1 MRMEKTICCP
11 QCGSTE
17 VFVKGSMCICGE
29 CMHRFEAPE
38 EPVSGQAA
46 EPMRLFLSYGHPESE
61 ICQRICAALKEHGYD
76 PWFDQSDI
84 RTGDNWRVSIQE
96 GVRSSNA
103 VVACLSPHS
112 TRERG
117 VCLDEL
123 AIAVGVKGGN
133 VHSILLAPE
142 QEVKPPAT
150 IEHEQWLDM
159 SDWKEQKAAGP
170 DVFAEWFRGK
180 MQELFRVLDSKETR
194 EFNGQIQYIHDHLN
208 VCYDTSRQNA
218 LLQKR
223 FVGRAW
229 LEENLEHWMDDPAG
243 KRMCLLYGGPG
254 VGKSAF
260 AVHYTHYNSRVAAC
274 LFCRSDMEVY
284 NAPRTVIQTLAY
296 LLACRLPEYR
306 QSLLMHLPENKAEL
320 ERLSEKELFAR
331 LLEEPLRLSVDG
343 GHQTMVLVVD
353 GLDECGSPEENALAR
368 TLAAY
373 ADSLPAWLRILIVA
387 RATPAVTAYAAG
399 AWKLEI
405 AADAAANRADI
416 RAYYE
421 ACLQAQFAED
431 PQWNASLEALTARS
445 QGTFLYAEMMCSLLQ
460 ERGTLSAAEEYP
472 DGLDAM
478 FAAWFQYFF
487 PDRNDYC
494 RNWRLPLSCLL
505 GAKAPLPEAALR
517 RVMGW
522 SAGQL
527 RDFCQRINVLLRR
540 GTNTFGDNTLSIDH
554 AYIRQW
560 LQRDQPYAAPA
571 EDGIEAQARAFYAHL
586 EEDADSLSFYE
597 AVQLPVLLQQAGMKK
612 QCTALVQNQA
622 WRDTVMEAGDLCR
635 DWGKLE
641 EAEKIFTDALELVQQ
656 VGREAN
662 LDAESFRGECQERLG
677 RIRRLCGDLKGAM
690 ELFQSN
696 FKTREKLRR
705 IRGTWD
711 DWEKWSIGCDKIAN
725 LYCMQGRL
733 DKAAEMF
740 QQMLENDEELV
751 RKRGLPKDRSGLAY
765 TCDRV
770 ANLYEAKGDW
780 QKAEEMYEKACLLA
794 EHEVQQHRTL
804 KDKKRLATIYMD
816 LADIHKVQG
825 RLDEA
830 MNWYQKS
837 LVLREQV
844 VQERGTPGDK
854 SSLAASYNCIADI
867 CQSQGR
873 LDEALSMY
881 QKDCALSEQ
890 VVQERG
896 TPGDK
901 SSLAASYNCIAGIY
915 QSQGRLDEAL
925 SMYQKDCALSEQV
938 VQERGTPGDKS
949 SLAISYGCIAG
960 IYQSQGRL
968 DEALSMYQKDC
979 ALSEQV
985 VQERGTPGDKSSLAI
1000 SYGCIAGI
1008 YKSQGRLDEA
1018 LNWYQKSLV
1027 LREQVV
1033 QERGTPGDKS
1043 SLADSNYEIAYVYE
1057 KQGRYDK
1064 ALNLYRKVYEQ
1075 AQQLSEWRTTLC
1087 CCVAAADILRKE
1099 ERKAPQPK
1107 KTFLGIFKR
1116 KREAPK
1122 ESLQWIEQGRA
1133 LLRRLMAEA
1142 ETEQQRKEYAQTMVE
1157 FNKLW

>member
-1 MRMEKTICCP
+1 
-11 QCGSTE
+11 
-17 VFVKGSMCICGE
+17 
-29 CMHRFEAPE
+29 MHRFEAPE

-150 IEHEQWLDM
+150 IGHEQWLDM

-208 VCYDTSRQNA
+208 VYYDTSRQNA

-229 LEENLEHWMDDPAG
+229 LEEKLEHWMDDPAG

-472 DGLDAM
+472 EGLDAM

-571 EDGIEAQARAFYAHL
+571 EDGIEVQARAFYAHL

-612 QCTALVQNQA
+612 QCQVLARSKTWSNKVL
-622 WRDTVMEAGDLCR
+622 EAEDLCQGW
-635 DWGKLE
+635 DKSE
-641 EAEKIFTDALELVQQ
+641 EAEEIYTDALNLIQYAGLDDDLDVKEVQSRFQMLLATRLDFTGQKGSVELFRKSIALQEQIVQERGTKEDKSRLAFGYQ
-656 VGREAN
+656 SVAGQHWNYCRREAA
-662 LDAESFRGECQERLG
+662 LDL
-677 RIRRLCGDLKGAM
+677 
-690 ELFQSN
+690 
-696 FKTREKLRR
+696 
-705 IRGTWD
+705 
-711 DWEKWSIGCDKIAN
+711 
-725 LYCMQGRL
+725 
-733 DKAAEMF
+733 
-740 QQMLENDEELV
+740 
-751 RKRGLPKDRSGLAY
+751 
-765 TCDRV
+765 
-770 ANLYEAKGDW
+770 
-780 QKAEEMYEKACLLA
+780 
-794 EHEVQQHRTL
+794 
-804 KDKKRLATIYMD
+804 
-816 LADIHKVQG
+816 
-825 RLDEA
+825 
-830 MNWYQKS
+830 YQKS
-837 LVLREQV
+837 IALREQIVQENGTAEDKSFLADAYKSAARIHKELDYPDEALDLYQKSIALREQV
-844 VQERGTPGDK
+844 VQERGREADK
-854 SSLAASYNCIADI
+854 SFLADGCERAAEIYKEQDHP
-867 CQSQGR
+867 
-873 LDEALSMY
+873 DEALV
-881 QKDCALSEQ
+881 L
-890 VVQERG
+890 
-896 TPGDK
+896 
-901 SSLAASYNCIAGIY
+901 
-915 QSQGRLDEAL
+915 
-925 SMYQKDCALSEQV
+925 
-938 VQERGTPGDKS
+938 
-949 SLAISYGCIAG
+949 
-960 IYQSQGRL
+960 
-968 DEALSMYQKDC
+968 
-979 ALSEQV
+979 
-985 VQERGTPGDKSSLAI
+985 
-1000 SYGCIAGI
+1000 
-1008 YKSQGRLDEA
+1008 
-1018 LNWYQKSLV
+1018 YQKSIA

-1033 QERGTPGDKS
+1033 QEHGKAGDKTPRVFS
-1043 SLADSNYEIAYVYE
+1043 
-1057 KQGRYDK
+1057 RYDK
-1064 ALNLYRKVYEQ
+1064 GRLALSYYSIIKIYESQGSLEEMLNWYQKWCALLEQMLREYETPEIKDDLGSVYYNIAVIHQAQERPDDALEFYRKAYEVFE
-1075 AQQLSEWRTTLC
+1075 QQGNKWKLEVNC
-1087 CCVAAADILRKE
+1087 CTMIAKILREKG
-1099 ERKAPQPK
+1099 KQIPQQK
-1107 KTFLGIFKR
+1107 KTFLKTVAERR
-1116 KREAPK
+1116 KLRK
-1122 ESLQWIEQGRA
+1122 ESWQWVKQGIAIVHNLPDDQQMDEETSQYLQE
-1133 LLRRLMAEA
+1133 LLGH
-1142 ETEQQRKEYAQTMVE
+1142 
-1157 FNKLW
+1157 

>member
-1 MRMEKTICCP
+1 
-11 QCGSTE
+11 
-17 VFVKGSMCICGE
+17 
-29 CMHRFEAPE
+29 MHRFEAPE

-150 IEHEQWLDM
+150 IGHEQWLDM

-170 DVFAEWFRGK
+170 DVFAEWFREK

-208 VCYDTSRQNA
+208 VYYDTSRQNA

-229 LEENLEHWMDDPAG
+229 LEEKLEHWMDDPAG

-320 ERLSEKELFAR
+320 EHLSEKELFAR

-612 QCTALVQNQA
+612 QCQVLARSKTWSNKVL
-622 WRDTVMEAGDLCR
+622 EAGNLYLDLGKL
-635 DWGKLE
+635 DLGKLE
-641 EAEKIFTDALELVQQ
+641 EADKIYTDAL
-656 VGREAN
+656 
-662 LDAESFRGECQERLG
+662 
-677 RIRRLCGDLKGAM
+677 
-690 ELFQSN
+690 
-696 FKTREKLRR
+696 
-705 IRGTWD
+705 
-711 DWEKWSIGCDKIAN
+711 N
-725 LYCMQGRL
+725 LYKSQG
-733 DKAAEMF
+733 
-740 QQMLENDEELV
+740 N
-751 RKRGLPKDRSGLAY
+751 PKDALI
-765 TCDRV
+765 
-770 ANLYEAKGDW
+770 
-780 QKAEEMYEKACLLA
+780 M
-794 EHEVQQHRTL
+794 
-804 KDKKRLATIYMD
+804 
-816 LADIHKVQG
+816 
-825 RLDEA
+825 
-830 MNWYQKS
+830 YQKS
-837 LVLREQV
+837 VIPREQLM
-844 VQERGTPGDK
+844 QEYLEEYLEE
-854 SSLAASYNCIADI
+854 SSRLSTDIFDIYCILNHGLYKRSAYQLANRYN
-867 CQSQGR
+867 
-873 LDEALSMY
+873 M
-881 QKDCALSEQ
+881 
-890 VVQERG
+890 
-896 TPGDK
+896 
-901 SSLAASYNCIAGIY
+901 IAGIY
-915 QSQGRLDEAL
+915 RKQGDL
-925 SMYQKDCALSEQV
+925 
-938 VQERGTPGDKS
+938 G
-949 SLAISYGCIAG
+949 
-960 IYQSQGRL
+960 
-968 DEALSMYQKDC
+968 
-979 ALSEQV
+979 
-985 VQERGTPGDKSSLAI
+985 
-1000 SYGCIAGI
+1000 
-1008 YKSQGRLDEA
+1008 EA
-1018 LNWYQKSLV
+1018 LNWYQKECV
-1027 LREQVV
+1027 LFRKVAQRSGIEKDAIIFSTSCCNAAEIYEEQG
-1033 QERGTPGDKS
+1033 Q
-1043 SLADSNYEIAYVYE
+1043 L
-1057 KQGRYDK
+1057 DK
-1064 ALNLYRKVYEQ
+1064 ALEFYRKAYESVQ
-1075 AQQLSEWRTTLC
+1075 SLAIWDIEISICIPIARILSW
-1087 CCVAAADILRKE
+1087 KE
-1099 ERKAPQPK
+1099 KTERRPK
-1107 KTFLGIFKR
+1107 KFLEVFKH
-1116 KREAPK
+1116 KK
-1122 ESLQWIEQGRA
+1122 A
-1133 LLRRLMAEA
+1133 LLAESQQWVEKVRNLVNIMRESNWA
-1142 ETEQQRKEYAQTMVE
+1142 EEDLQPYKQFLAKYD
-1157 FNKLW
+1157 KS

>member
-1 MRMEKTICCP
+1 M
-11 QCGSTE
+11 
-17 VFVKGSMCICGE
+17 
-29 CMHRFEAPE
+29 
-38 EPVSGQAA
+38 
-46 EPMRLFLSYGHPESE
+46 
-61 ICQRICAALKEHGYD
+61 
-76 PWFDQSDI
+76 
-84 RTGDNWRVSIQE
+84 
-96 GVRSSNA
+96 
-103 VVACLSPHS
+103 
-112 TRERG
+112 
-117 VCLDEL
+117 
-123 AIAVGVKGGN
+123 GVKGGN

-150 IEHEQWLDM
+150 IGHEQWLDM

-208 VCYDTSRQNA
+208 VYYDTSRQNA

-296 LLACRLPEYR
+296 LLDCRLPEYR

-472 DGLDAM
+472 EGLDAM

-494 RNWRLPLSCLL
+494 RNWCLPLSCLL

-527 RDFCQRINVLLRR
+527 RDFCQRINVLLHR
-540 GTNTFGDNTLSIDH
+540 GTNTFGDNTLPIDH

-612 QCTALVQNQA
+612 QCQVLARSKTWSNKVL
-622 WRDTVMEAGDLCR
+622 EAEGLCQGW
-635 DWGKLE
+635 DKSE
-641 EAEKIFTDALELVQQ
+641 EAEEIYTDALNLIQYAGLDDDLDVKEVQSRFQMLLATRLDFTGQKGSVELFRKSIALQEQIVQERGTKEDKSRLAFGYQ
-656 VGREAN
+656 SVAGQHWNYCRREAA
-662 LDAESFRGECQERLG
+662 LDL
-677 RIRRLCGDLKGAM
+677 
-690 ELFQSN
+690 
-696 FKTREKLRR
+696 
-705 IRGTWD
+705 
-711 DWEKWSIGCDKIAN
+711 
-725 LYCMQGRL
+725 
-733 DKAAEMF
+733 
-740 QQMLENDEELV
+740 
-751 RKRGLPKDRSGLAY
+751 
-765 TCDRV
+765 
-770 ANLYEAKGDW
+770 
-780 QKAEEMYEKACLLA
+780 
-794 EHEVQQHRTL
+794 
-804 KDKKRLATIYMD
+804 
-816 LADIHKVQG
+816 
-825 RLDEA
+825 
-830 MNWYQKS
+830 YQKS
-837 LVLREQV
+837 IALREQIVQENGTAEDKSFLADAYKSAARIHKELDYPDEALDLYQKSIALREQV
-844 VQERGTPGDK
+844 VQERGREADK
-854 SSLAASYNCIADI
+854 SFLADGCERAAEIYKEQDHP
-867 CQSQGR
+867 
-873 LDEALSMY
+873 DEALV
-881 QKDCALSEQ
+881 L
-890 VVQERG
+890 
-896 TPGDK
+896 
-901 SSLAASYNCIAGIY
+901 
-915 QSQGRLDEAL
+915 
-925 SMYQKDCALSEQV
+925 
-938 VQERGTPGDKS
+938 
-949 SLAISYGCIAG
+949 
-960 IYQSQGRL
+960 
-968 DEALSMYQKDC
+968 
-979 ALSEQV
+979 
-985 VQERGTPGDKSSLAI
+985 
-1000 SYGCIAGI
+1000 
-1008 YKSQGRLDEA
+1008 
-1018 LNWYQKSLV
+1018 YQKSRWYRNTEKRV
-1027 LREQVV
+1027 TKRH
-1033 QERGTPGDKS
+1033 GCS
-1043 SLADSNYEIAYVYE
+1043 ADMIKDVWLSAIT
-1057 KQGRYDK
+1057 
-1064 ALNLYRKVYEQ
+1064 AL
-1075 AQQLSEWRTTLC
+1075 
-1087 CCVAAADILRKE
+1087 
-1099 ERKAPQPK
+1099 
-1107 KTFLGIFKR
+1107 
-1116 KREAPK
+1116 
-1122 ESLQWIEQGRA
+1122 
-1133 LLRRLMAEA
+1133 
-1142 ETEQQRKEYAQTMVE
+1142 
-1157 FNKLW
+1157 

>member
-1 MRMEKTICCP
+1 
-11 QCGSTE
+11 
-17 VFVKGSMCICGE
+17 
-29 CMHRFEAPE
+29 MHRFEAPE
-38 EPVSGQAA
+38 EPVSGRAA

-96 GVRSSNA
+96 GVRSSSA

-150 IEHEQWLDM
+150 IGHEQWLDM

-208 VCYDTSRQNA
+208 VYYDTSRQNA

-229 LEENLEHWMDDPAG
+229 LEEKLEHWMDDPAG

-399 AWKLEI
+399 DWKLEI

-586 EEDADSLSFYE
+586 EGDADSLSFYE

-612 QCTALVQNQA
+612 QCQVLARSKTWSNKVL
-622 WRDTVMEAGDLCR
+622 EAGNLYLDLGKL
-635 DWGKLE
+635 DLGKLE
-641 EAEKIFTDALELVQQ
+641 EADKIYTDAL
-656 VGREAN
+656 
-662 LDAESFRGECQERLG
+662 
-677 RIRRLCGDLKGAM
+677 
-690 ELFQSN
+690 
-696 FKTREKLRR
+696 
-705 IRGTWD
+705 
-711 DWEKWSIGCDKIAN
+711 N
-725 LYCMQGRL
+725 LYKSQG
-733 DKAAEMF
+733 
-740 QQMLENDEELV
+740 N
-751 RKRGLPKDRSGLAY
+751 PKDALI
-765 TCDRV
+765 
-770 ANLYEAKGDW
+770 
-780 QKAEEMYEKACLLA
+780 M
-794 EHEVQQHRTL
+794 
-804 KDKKRLATIYMD
+804 
-816 LADIHKVQG
+816 
-825 RLDEA
+825 
-830 MNWYQKS
+830 YQKS
-837 LVLREQV
+837 VIPREQLM
-844 VQERGTPGDK
+844 QEYLEE
-854 SSLAASYNCIADI
+854 SSRLSTDIFDIYCILNHGLYKRSAYQLANRYN
-867 CQSQGR
+867 
-873 LDEALSMY
+873 M
-881 QKDCALSEQ
+881 
-890 VVQERG
+890 
-896 TPGDK
+896 
-901 SSLAASYNCIAGIY
+901 IAGIY
-915 QSQGRLDEAL
+915 RKQGDL
-925 SMYQKDCALSEQV
+925 
-938 VQERGTPGDKS
+938 G
-949 SLAISYGCIAG
+949 
-960 IYQSQGRL
+960 
-968 DEALSMYQKDC
+968 
-979 ALSEQV
+979 
-985 VQERGTPGDKSSLAI
+985 
-1000 SYGCIAGI
+1000 
-1008 YKSQGRLDEA
+1008 EA
-1018 LNWYQKSLV
+1018 LNWYQKECV
-1027 LREQVV
+1027 LFRKVAQRSGIEKDAIIFSTSCCNAAEIYEEQG
-1033 QERGTPGDKS
+1033 Q
-1043 SLADSNYEIAYVYE
+1043 L
-1057 KQGRYDK
+1057 DK
-1064 ALNLYRKVYEQ
+1064 ALEFYRKAYESVQ
-1075 AQQLSEWRTTLC
+1075 SLAIWDIEISICIPIARILSW
-1087 CCVAAADILRKE
+1087 KE
-1099 ERKAPQPK
+1099 KTERRPK
-1107 KTFLGIFKR
+1107 KFLEVFKH
-1116 KREAPK
+1116 KK
-1122 ESLQWIEQGRA
+1122 A
-1133 LLRRLMAEA
+1133 LLAESQQWVEKVRNLVNIMRESNWA
-1142 ETEQQRKEYAQTMVE
+1142 EEDLQPYKQFLAKYD
-1157 FNKLW
+1157 KS

>member
-1 MRMEKTICCP
+1 
-11 QCGSTE
+11 
-17 VFVKGSMCICGE
+17 
-29 CMHRFEAPE
+29 MHRFEAPE

-150 IEHEQWLDM
+150 IGHEQWLDM

-208 VCYDTSRQNA
+208 VYYDTSRQNA

-229 LEENLEHWMDDPAG
+229 LEEKLEHWMDDPAG

-343 GHQTMVLVVD
+343 GHQTMVLVMD

-540 GTNTFGDNTLSIDH
+540 GINTFGDNTLSIDH

-612 QCTALVQNQA
+612 QCQVLARSKTWSNKVL
-622 WRDTVMEAGDLCR
+622 EAEGLCQGW
-635 DWGKLE
+635 DKSE
-641 EAEKIFTDALELVQQ
+641 EAEEIYTDALNLIQYAGLDDDLDVKEVQSRFQMLLATRLDFTGQKGSVELFRKSIALQEQIVQERGTKEDKSRLAFGYQ
-656 VGREAN
+656 SVAGQHWNYCRREAA
-662 LDAESFRGECQERLG
+662 LDL
-677 RIRRLCGDLKGAM
+677 
-690 ELFQSN
+690 
-696 FKTREKLRR
+696 
-705 IRGTWD
+705 
-711 DWEKWSIGCDKIAN
+711 
-725 LYCMQGRL
+725 
-733 DKAAEMF
+733 
-740 QQMLENDEELV
+740 
-751 RKRGLPKDRSGLAY
+751 
-765 TCDRV
+765 
-770 ANLYEAKGDW
+770 
-780 QKAEEMYEKACLLA
+780 
-794 EHEVQQHRTL
+794 
-804 KDKKRLATIYMD
+804 
-816 LADIHKVQG
+816 
-825 RLDEA
+825 
-830 MNWYQKS
+830 YQKS
-837 LVLREQV
+837 IALREQIVQENGTAEDKSFLADAYKSAARIHKELDYPDEALDLYQKSIALREQV
-844 VQERGTPGDK
+844 VQERGREADK
-854 SSLAASYNCIADI
+854 SFLADGCERAAEIYKEQDHP
-867 CQSQGR
+867 
-873 LDEALSMY
+873 DEALV
-881 QKDCALSEQ
+881 L
-890 VVQERG
+890 
-896 TPGDK
+896 
-901 SSLAASYNCIAGIY
+901 
-915 QSQGRLDEAL
+915 
-925 SMYQKDCALSEQV
+925 
-938 VQERGTPGDKS
+938 
-949 SLAISYGCIAG
+949 
-960 IYQSQGRL
+960 
-968 DEALSMYQKDC
+968 
-979 ALSEQV
+979 
-985 VQERGTPGDKSSLAI
+985 
-1000 SYGCIAGI
+1000 
-1008 YKSQGRLDEA
+1008 
-1018 LNWYQKSLV
+1018 YQKSIA

-1033 QERGTPGDKS
+1033 QEHGKAGDKTPRVFS
-1043 SLADSNYEIAYVYE
+1043 
-1057 KQGRYDK
+1057 RYDK
-1064 ALNLYRKVYEQ
+1064 GRLALSYYSIIKIYESQGSLEEMLNWYQKWCALLEQMLREYETSEIKDDLGSVYYNIAVIHQAQERPDDALEFYRKAYEVFE
-1075 AQQLSEWRTTLC
+1075 QQGNKWKLEVNC
-1087 CCVAAADILRKE
+1087 CTMIAKILREKG
-1099 ERKAPQPK
+1099 KQIPQQK
-1107 KTFLGIFKR
+1107 KTFLKTVAERR
-1116 KREAPK
+1116 KLRK
-1122 ESLQWIEQGRA
+1122 ESWQWVKQGIAIVHDLPDDQQTDEETSQYLQE
-1133 LLRRLMAEA
+1133 LLGH
-1142 ETEQQRKEYAQTMVE
+1142 
-1157 FNKLW
+1157 

>member
-1 MRMEKTICCP
+1 
-11 QCGSTE
+11 
-17 VFVKGSMCICGE
+17 
-29 CMHRFEAPE
+29 MHRFEAPE

-150 IEHEQWLDM
+150 IGHEQWLDM

-208 VCYDTSRQNA
+208 VYYDTSRQNA

-612 QCTALVQNQA
+612 QCQVLARSKTWSNKVL
-622 WRDTVMEAGDLCR
+622 EAGNLYLDLGKL
-635 DWGKLE
+635 DLGKLE
-641 EAEKIFTDALELVQQ
+641 EADKIYTDAL
-656 VGREAN
+656 
-662 LDAESFRGECQERLG
+662 
-677 RIRRLCGDLKGAM
+677 
-690 ELFQSN
+690 
-696 FKTREKLRR
+696 
-705 IRGTWD
+705 
-711 DWEKWSIGCDKIAN
+711 N
-725 LYCMQGRL
+725 LYKSQG
-733 DKAAEMF
+733 
-740 QQMLENDEELV
+740 N
-751 RKRGLPKDRSGLAY
+751 PKDALI
-765 TCDRV
+765 
-770 ANLYEAKGDW
+770 
-780 QKAEEMYEKACLLA
+780 M
-794 EHEVQQHRTL
+794 
-804 KDKKRLATIYMD
+804 
-816 LADIHKVQG
+816 
-825 RLDEA
+825 
-830 MNWYQKS
+830 YQKS
-837 LVLREQV
+837 VIPREQLM
-844 VQERGTPGDK
+844 QEYLEE
-854 SSLAASYNCIADI
+854 SSRLSTDIFDIYCILNHGLYKRSAYQLANRYN
-867 CQSQGR
+867 
-873 LDEALSMY
+873 M
-881 QKDCALSEQ
+881 
-890 VVQERG
+890 
-896 TPGDK
+896 
-901 SSLAASYNCIAGIY
+901 IAGIY
-915 QSQGRLDEAL
+915 RKQGDL
-925 SMYQKDCALSEQV
+925 
-938 VQERGTPGDKS
+938 G
-949 SLAISYGCIAG
+949 
-960 IYQSQGRL
+960 
-968 DEALSMYQKDC
+968 
-979 ALSEQV
+979 
-985 VQERGTPGDKSSLAI
+985 
-1000 SYGCIAGI
+1000 
-1008 YKSQGRLDEA
+1008 EA
-1018 LNWYQKSLV
+1018 LNWYQKECV
-1027 LREQVV
+1027 LFRKVAQRSGIEKDAIIFSTSCCNAAEIYEEQG
-1033 QERGTPGDKS
+1033 Q
-1043 SLADSNYEIAYVYE
+1043 L
-1057 KQGRYDK
+1057 DK
-1064 ALNLYRKVYEQ
+1064 ALEFYRKAYESVQ
-1075 AQQLSEWRTTLC
+1075 SLAIWDIEISICIPIARILSW
-1087 CCVAAADILRKE
+1087 KE
-1099 ERKAPQPK
+1099 KTERRPK
-1107 KTFLGIFKR
+1107 KFLEVFKH
-1116 KREAPK
+1116 KK
-1122 ESLQWIEQGRA
+1122 A
-1133 LLRRLMAEA
+1133 LLAESQQWVEKVRNLVNIMRESNWA
-1142 ETEQQRKEYAQTMVE
+1142 EEDLQPYKQFLAKYD
-1157 FNKLW
+1157 KS

>member
-1 MRMEKTICCP
+1 
-11 QCGSTE
+11 
-17 VFVKGSMCICGE
+17 
-29 CMHRFEAPE
+29 MHRFEAPE

-150 IEHEQWLDM
+150 IGHEQWLDM

-208 VCYDTSRQNA
+208 VYYDTSRQNA

-229 LEENLEHWMDDPAG
+229 LEEKLEHWMDDPAG

-472 DGLDAM
+472 EGLDAM

-612 QCTALVQNQA
+612 QCQVLARSKTWSNKVL
-622 WRDTVMEAGDLCR
+622 EAGNLYLDLGKL
-635 DWGKLE
+635 DLGKLE
-641 EAEKIFTDALELVQQ
+641 EADKIYTDAL
-656 VGREAN
+656 
-662 LDAESFRGECQERLG
+662 
-677 RIRRLCGDLKGAM
+677 
-690 ELFQSN
+690 
-696 FKTREKLRR
+696 
-705 IRGTWD
+705 
-711 DWEKWSIGCDKIAN
+711 N
-725 LYCMQGRL
+725 LYKSQG
-733 DKAAEMF
+733 
-740 QQMLENDEELV
+740 N
-751 RKRGLPKDRSGLAY
+751 PKDALI
-765 TCDRV
+765 
-770 ANLYEAKGDW
+770 
-780 QKAEEMYEKACLLA
+780 M
-794 EHEVQQHRTL
+794 
-804 KDKKRLATIYMD
+804 
-816 LADIHKVQG
+816 
-825 RLDEA
+825 
-830 MNWYQKS
+830 YQKS
-837 LVLREQV
+837 VIPREQLM
-844 VQERGTPGDK
+844 QEYLEE
-854 SSLAASYNCIADI
+854 SSRLSTDIFDIYCILNHGLYKRSAYQLANRYN
-867 CQSQGR
+867 
-873 LDEALSMY
+873 M
-881 QKDCALSEQ
+881 
-890 VVQERG
+890 
-896 TPGDK
+896 
-901 SSLAASYNCIAGIY
+901 IAGIY
-915 QSQGRLDEAL
+915 RKQGDL
-925 SMYQKDCALSEQV
+925 
-938 VQERGTPGDKS
+938 G
-949 SLAISYGCIAG
+949 
-960 IYQSQGRL
+960 
-968 DEALSMYQKDC
+968 
-979 ALSEQV
+979 
-985 VQERGTPGDKSSLAI
+985 
-1000 SYGCIAGI
+1000 
-1008 YKSQGRLDEA
+1008 EA
-1018 LNWYQKSLV
+1018 LNWYQKECV
-1027 LREQVV
+1027 LFRKVAQRSGIEKDAIIFSTSCCNAAEIYEEQG
-1033 QERGTPGDKS
+1033 Q
-1043 SLADSNYEIAYVYE
+1043 L
-1057 KQGRYDK
+1057 DK
-1064 ALNLYRKVYEQ
+1064 ALEFYRKAYESVQ
-1075 AQQLSEWRTTLC
+1075 SLAIWDIEISICIPIARILSW
-1087 CCVAAADILRKE
+1087 KE
-1099 ERKAPQPK
+1099 KTERRPK
-1107 KTFLGIFKR
+1107 KFLEVFKH
-1116 KREAPK
+1116 KK
-1122 ESLQWIEQGRA
+1122 A
-1133 LLRRLMAEA
+1133 LLAESQQWVEKVRNLVNIMRESNWA
-1142 ETEQQRKEYAQTMVE
+1142 EEDLQPYKQFLAKYD
-1157 FNKLW
+1157 KS

>member
-1 MRMEKTICCP
+1 MMDKLRCP

-17 VFVKGSMCICGE
+17 VFANGSRCICGA
-29 CMHRFEAPE
+29 CGHRFEAP
-38 EPVSGQAA
+38 A
-46 EPMRLFLSYGHPESE
+46 EKQEFESMRLFLSYGHPESA
-61 ICQRICAALKEHGYD
+61 ICQRIYEALKERGHE
-76 PWFDQSDI
+76 PWFDQSNI

-150 IEHEQWLDM
+150 IGHEQWLDM

-208 VCYDTSRQNA
+208 VYYDTSRQNA

-229 LEENLEHWMDDPAG
+229 LEEKLEHWMDDPAG

-320 ERLSEKELFAR
+320 ERLSERELFAR

-527 RDFCQRINVLLRR
+527 RDFCRRINVLLRR

-612 QCTALVQNQA
+612 QCQVLARSKTWSNKVL
-622 WRDTVMEAGDLCR
+622 EAEGLCQGW
-635 DWGKLE
+635 DKSE
-641 EAEKIFTDALELVQQ
+641 EAEEIYTDALNLIQYAGLDDDLDVKEVQSRFQMLLATRLDFTGQKGSVELFRKSIALQEQIVQERGTKEDKSRLAFGYQ
-656 VGREAN
+656 SVAGQHWNYCRREAA
-662 LDAESFRGECQERLG
+662 LDL
-677 RIRRLCGDLKGAM
+677 
-690 ELFQSN
+690 
-696 FKTREKLRR
+696 
-705 IRGTWD
+705 
-711 DWEKWSIGCDKIAN
+711 
-725 LYCMQGRL
+725 
-733 DKAAEMF
+733 
-740 QQMLENDEELV
+740 
-751 RKRGLPKDRSGLAY
+751 
-765 TCDRV
+765 
-770 ANLYEAKGDW
+770 
-780 QKAEEMYEKACLLA
+780 
-794 EHEVQQHRTL
+794 
-804 KDKKRLATIYMD
+804 
-816 LADIHKVQG
+816 
-825 RLDEA
+825 
-830 MNWYQKS
+830 YQKS
-837 LVLREQV
+837 IALREQIVQENGIAEDKSFLADAYQSTARIYKELDHPDEALDLYQKGIALREQV
-844 VQERGTPGDK
+844 VQERGRESDK
-854 SSLAASYNCIADI
+854 NCLADGWERAAEIYKEQDHP
-867 CQSQGR
+867 
-873 LDEALSMY
+873 DEALV
-881 QKDCALSEQ
+881 L
-890 VVQERG
+890 
-896 TPGDK
+896 
-901 SSLAASYNCIAGIY
+901 
-915 QSQGRLDEAL
+915 
-925 SMYQKDCALSEQV
+925 
-938 VQERGTPGDKS
+938 
-949 SLAISYGCIAG
+949 
-960 IYQSQGRL
+960 
-968 DEALSMYQKDC
+968 
-979 ALSEQV
+979 
-985 VQERGTPGDKSSLAI
+985 
-1000 SYGCIAGI
+1000 
-1008 YKSQGRLDEA
+1008 
-1018 LNWYQKSLV
+1018 YQKSIA

-1033 QERGTPGDKS
+1033 QEHGKAGDKTPRVFS
-1043 SLADSNYEIAYVYE
+1043 
-1057 KQGRYDK
+1057 RYDK
-1064 ALNLYRKVYEQ
+1064 GRLALSYYSIIKIYESQGSLEEMLNWYQKWCALLEQMLREHETPEIKDDLGSVYYNIAVIHQAQERPDDALEFYRKAYEVFE
-1075 AQQLSEWRTTLC
+1075 QQGNKWKLEVNC
-1087 CCVAAADILRKE
+1087 CTMIAKILREKG
-1099 ERKAPQPK
+1099 KQIPQQK
-1107 KTFLGIFKR
+1107 KTFLKTVAERR
-1116 KREAPK
+1116 KLRK
-1122 ESLQWIEQGRA
+1122 ESWQWVKQGIAIVHDLPDDQQTDEETSQYLQE
-1133 LLRRLMAEA
+1133 LLGH
-1142 ETEQQRKEYAQTMVE
+1142 
-1157 FNKLW
+1157 

>member
-1 MRMEKTICCP
+1 
-11 QCGSTE
+11 
-17 VFVKGSMCICGE
+17 
-29 CMHRFEAPE
+29 MHRFETPE
-38 EPVSGQAA
+38 EPVSGRAA

-150 IEHEQWLDM
+150 IGHEQWLDM

-208 VCYDTSRQNA
+208 VYYDTSRQNA

-229 LEENLEHWMDDPAG
+229 LEEKLEHWMDDPAG

-517 RVMGW
+517 LVMGW
-522 SAGQL
+522 SVGQL

-540 GTNTFGDNTLSIDH
+540 GINTFGDNTLSIDH

-571 EDGIEAQARAFYAHL
+571 EDGIEAQVRAFYAHL

-641 EAEKIFTDALELVQQ
+641 EAEKIFTDALELARMSVLDPAWQKDLN
-656 VGREAN
+656 RMLTAEAVVSTCR
-662 LDAESFRGECQERLG
+662 LRLG
-677 RIRRLCGDLKGAM
+677 TIQKLRGNLTGAM
-690 ELFQSN
+690 EL
-696 FKTREKLRR
+696 
-705 IRGTWD
+705 
-711 DWEKWSIGCDKIAN
+711 
-725 LYCMQGRL
+725 YQG
-733 DKAAEMF
+733 
-740 QQMLENDEELV
+740 
-751 RKRGLPKDRSGLAY
+751 GLAHRE
-765 TCDRV
+765 TMVLLRNTSND
-770 ANLYEAKGDW
+770 K
-780 QKAEEMYEKACLLA
+780 QK
-794 EHEVQQHRTL
+794 
-804 KDKKRLATIYMD
+804 
-816 LADIHKVQG
+816 
-825 RLDEA
+825 
-830 MNWYQKS
+830 
-837 LVLREQV
+837 
-844 VQERGTPGDK
+844 
-854 SSLAASYNCIADI
+854 
-867 CQSQGR
+867 
-873 LDEALSMY
+873 
-881 QKDCALSEQ
+881 
-890 VVQERG
+890 
-896 TPGDK
+896 
-901 SSLAASYNCIAGIY
+901 
-915 QSQGRLDEAL
+915 
-925 SMYQKDCALSEQV
+925 
-938 VQERGTPGDKS
+938 
-949 SLAISYGCIAG
+949 LAISYGCIAG
-960 IYQSQGRL
+960 IYQSQGHL
-968 DEALSMYQKDC
+968 DDALTIYQKGV
-979 ALSEQV
+979 ALEEQV
-985 VQERGTPGDKSSLAI
+985 VQERGTPGDKSNLAV
-1000 SYGCIAGI
+1000 SYGCMGDV
-1008 YKSQGRLDEA
+1008 YQSQGRLDEA

-1027 LREQVV
+1027 LREQVMQERGMPGDKSDLATSYGCIAGIYQSLGHLDDALTIYQKGVALEEQMV

-1043 SLADSNYEIAYVYE
+1043 SLAASYGCMGDVYRS
-1057 KQGRYDK
+1057 QGRLDE
-1064 ALNLYRKVYEQ
+1064 ALNWYQKDCALSEQ
-1075 AQQLSEWRTTLC
+1075 AVQERGTPGDKSNRAISYGSVAQTYKSQGRLSEALNWCQKYCSLSEQVVQERGMPGDKGNLATSYGCMGDIYKSQGRLDEALNWYQKSLALREQ
-1087 CCVAAADILRKE
+1087 VAE
-1099 ERKAPQPK
+1099 ERGTPGDKSDLAISYS
-1107 KTFLGIFKR
+1107 GIGDVYK
-1116 KREAPK
+1116 
-1122 ESLQWIEQGRA
+1122 SQGRLDEA
-1133 LLRRLMAEA
+1133 LNWYQKDCALSEQVMQERGTPGDKSDLAISYGCIGDIYESQGNPEEALNWYQKDCALSEQVVQERGTPRDKNNLANSYSNIARIYAAQCCWGKVMEFQQKAKEMKAE
-1142 ETEQQRKEYAQTMVE
+1142 Q
-1157 FNKLW
+1157 

>member
-1 MRMEKTICCP
+1 
-11 QCGSTE
+11 
-17 VFVKGSMCICGE
+17 
-29 CMHRFEAPE
+29 MHRFEAPE

-150 IEHEQWLDM
+150 IGHEQWLDM

-208 VCYDTSRQNA
+208 VYYDTSRQNA

-229 LEENLEHWMDDPAG
+229 LEEKLEHWMDDPAG

-320 ERLSEKELFAR
+320 EHLSEKELFAR

-612 QCTALVQNQA
+612 QCQVLARSKTWSNKVL
-622 WRDTVMEAGDLCR
+622 EAGNLYLDLGKL
-635 DWGKLE
+635 DLGKLE
-641 EAEKIFTDALELVQQ
+641 EADKIYTDAL
-656 VGREAN
+656 
-662 LDAESFRGECQERLG
+662 
-677 RIRRLCGDLKGAM
+677 
-690 ELFQSN
+690 
-696 FKTREKLRR
+696 
-705 IRGTWD
+705 
-711 DWEKWSIGCDKIAN
+711 N
-725 LYCMQGRL
+725 LYKSQG
-733 DKAAEMF
+733 
-740 QQMLENDEELV
+740 N
-751 RKRGLPKDRSGLAY
+751 PKDALI
-765 TCDRV
+765 
-770 ANLYEAKGDW
+770 
-780 QKAEEMYEKACLLA
+780 M
-794 EHEVQQHRTL
+794 
-804 KDKKRLATIYMD
+804 
-816 LADIHKVQG
+816 
-825 RLDEA
+825 
-830 MNWYQKS
+830 YQKS
-837 LVLREQV
+837 VIPREQLM
-844 VQERGTPGDK
+844 QEYLEEYLEE
-854 SSLAASYNCIADI
+854 SSRLSTDIFDIYCILNHGLYKRSAYQLANRYN
-867 CQSQGR
+867 
-873 LDEALSMY
+873 M
-881 QKDCALSEQ
+881 
-890 VVQERG
+890 
-896 TPGDK
+896 
-901 SSLAASYNCIAGIY
+901 IAGIY
-915 QSQGRLDEAL
+915 RKQGDL
-925 SMYQKDCALSEQV
+925 
-938 VQERGTPGDKS
+938 G
-949 SLAISYGCIAG
+949 
-960 IYQSQGRL
+960 
-968 DEALSMYQKDC
+968 
-979 ALSEQV
+979 
-985 VQERGTPGDKSSLAI
+985 
-1000 SYGCIAGI
+1000 
-1008 YKSQGRLDEA
+1008 EA
-1018 LNWYQKSLV
+1018 LNWYQKECV
-1027 LREQVV
+1027 LFRKVAQRSGIEKDAIIFSTSCCNAAEIYEEQG
-1033 QERGTPGDKS
+1033 Q
-1043 SLADSNYEIAYVYE
+1043 L
-1057 KQGRYDK
+1057 DK
-1064 ALNLYRKVYEQ
+1064 ALEFYRKAYESVQ
-1075 AQQLSEWRTTLC
+1075 SLAIWDIEISICIPIARILSW
-1087 CCVAAADILRKE
+1087 KE
-1099 ERKAPQPK
+1099 KTERRPK
-1107 KTFLGIFKR
+1107 KFLEVFKH
-1116 KREAPK
+1116 KK
-1122 ESLQWIEQGRA
+1122 A
-1133 LLRRLMAEA
+1133 LLAESQQWVEKVRNLVNIMRESNWA
-1142 ETEQQRKEYAQTMVE
+1142 EEDLQPYKQFLAKYD
-1157 FNKLW
+1157 KS

>member
-150 IEHEQWLDM
+150 IGHEQWLDM

-208 VCYDTSRQNA
+208 VYYDTSRQNA

-229 LEENLEHWMDDPAG
+229 REVNLEHWMVDPAG

-472 DGLDAM
+472 EGLDAM

-540 GTNTFGDNTLSIDH
+540 GINTFGDNTLSIDH

-571 EDGIEAQARAFYAHL
+571 EDSIEAQARAFYAHL

-641 EAEKIFTDALELVQQ
+641 EAEKILTDALELAQQ
-656 VGREAN
+656 AGQEAN

-705 IRGTWD
+705 VRGTWD

-725 LYCMQGRL
+725 LYYMQGRL

-770 ANLYEAKGDW
+770 ANLYEAKGD
-780 QKAEEMYEKACLLA
+780 
-794 EHEVQQHRTL
+794 
-804 KDKKRLATIYMD
+804 
-816 LADIHKVQG
+816 
-825 RLDEA
+825 
-830 MNWYQKS
+830 
-837 LVLREQV
+837 
-844 VQERGTPGDK
+844 
-854 SSLAASYNCIADI
+854 
-867 CQSQGR
+867 
-873 LDEALSMY
+873 
-881 QKDCALSEQ
+881 
-890 VVQERG
+890 
-896 TPGDK
+896 
-901 SSLAASYNCIAGIY
+901 
-915 QSQGRLDEAL
+915 
-925 SMYQKDCALSEQV
+925 
-938 VQERGTPGDKS
+938 
-949 SLAISYGCIAG
+949 
-960 IYQSQGRL
+960 
-968 DEALSMYQKDC
+968 
-979 ALSEQV
+979 
-985 VQERGTPGDKSSLAI
+985 
-1000 SYGCIAGI
+1000 
-1008 YKSQGRLDEA
+1008 
-1018 LNWYQKSLV
+1018 
-1027 LREQVV
+1027 
-1033 QERGTPGDKS
+1033 
-1043 SLADSNYEIAYVYE
+1043 
-1057 KQGRYDK
+1057 
-1064 ALNLYRKVYEQ
+1064 
-1075 AQQLSEWRTTLC
+1075 
-1087 CCVAAADILRKE
+1087 
-1099 ERKAPQPK
+1099 
-1107 KTFLGIFKR
+1107 
-1116 KREAPK
+1116 
-1122 ESLQWIEQGRA
+1122 
-1133 LLRRLMAEA
+1133 
-1142 ETEQQRKEYAQTMVE
+1142 
-1157 FNKLW
+1157 